1 MLKKVL
7 DTIKNLIKNTII
19 IIPFILTSFILI
31 NGVYENTI
39 KEKNKMINQSKM
51 IIETCEK
58 NFKTVTQIFE
68 NEKGFKN
75 ALESYINGNSENK
88 NNSQQQNNK
97 NSKAL
102 EVVQNKKDQNNS
114 NNSQQNQNQT
124 QQSNEN
130 K

>member
-58 NFKTVTQIFE
+58 KI
-68 NEKGFKN
+68 
-75 ALESYINGNSENK
+75 
-88 NNSQQQNNK
+88 
-97 NSKAL
+97 
-102 EVVQNKKDQNNS
+102 
-114 NNSQQNQNQT
+114 
-124 QQSNEN
+124 
-130 K
+130 